1 VRADNLRD
9 LHRNTQVG
17 LLNAIAVR
25 SLNSVIG
32 PERWCRSAS
41 LTANVK
47 NLCNTRMIRFLA
59 EYVRKTH
66 IEVMIDKVV
75 EINVTIKVNTVGCST
90 IR

>member
-1 VRADNLRD
+1 
-9 LHRNTQVG
+9 
-17 LLNAIAVR
+17 
-25 SLNSVIG
+25 
-32 PERWCRSAS
+32 
-41 LTANVK
+41 
-47 NLCNTRMIRFLA
+47 MIRFLA